1 MRWKGRSSGHVY
13 AEQSVMGTPRF
24 GSDLLRKLKEGV
36 RSGWGIVLLDE
47 EDVAGWSGPLE
58 REEVMA
64 SCLCGC

>member
-1 MRWKGRSSGHVY
+1 
-13 AEQSVMGTPRF
+13 MGTPRF

-64 SCLCGC
+64 SCLCGCQLLG